1 MAVKEALDNSL
12 DACEEFSILPE
23 ISISIDRQG
32 GDVFTVTVADNGPGI
47 KRRFI
52 PEVFGRLLYGS
63 RFHSFRQSRGG
74 QQGIGIT
81 AAVLYGQIST
91 GQPSRIVSKTEDEDV
106 GYEVVM
112 GIDVARNRAD
122 IHSEKPVIVGFEHG
136 TVVSMPLRGG
146 RYQTGRQSVLEYVRQ
161 TAVANPHMEMRFRDP
176 DGKVYVFHR
185 STGVAPAPPKQSK
198 PYLRGGL
205 EAGEIRQ
212 LAQASPSNDML
223 HFLTDTS
230 GG

>member
-1 MAVKEALDNSL
+1 MPPQAPRDEGRYREASISEFFEKNRHILGGFDSPPQKALFMAVKEALDNSL

-136 TVVSMPLRGG
+136 TVVSMPPEGG
-146 RYQTGRQSVLEYVRQ
+146 KVPDRQ
-161 TAVANPHMEMRFRDP
+161 TVCP
-176 DGKVYVFHR
+176 
-185 STGVAPAPPKQSK
+185 
-198 PYLRGGL
+198 
-205 EAGEIRQ
+205 
-212 LAQASPSNDML
+212 
-223 HFLTDTS
+223 
-230 GG
+230 